1 MCACLVN
8 IAACAFNRERQVS
21 ATFTAAHL
29 STAGNSH
36 YNLTTTVD
44 LLGKVN
50 PACPVPSVN
59 KVTST
64 FLRNGKALAESVKNA
79 TIDPKLV
86 QTLLTCIN
94 LKLRI
99 AS

>member
-8 IAACAFNRERQVS
+8 IAACAFDRERQVS

-50 PACPVPSVN
+50 PACTVPAVN

-64 FLRNGKALAESVKNA
+64 FCEMGRHSQSLSKSHN
-79 TIDPKLV
+79 
-86 QTLLTCIN
+86 
-94 LKLRI
+94 
-99 AS
+99 